1 MDGSWPRSDSKKI
14 KCISVYNSFN
24 MTVLLSECLSDREP
38 SLYFVQN
45 MLSKIMKTGN
55 HKKMIVK
62 QAMKMVIV
70 IVKNT
75 RYITK
80 S

>member
-1 MDGSWPRSDSKKI
+1 
-14 KCISVYNSFN
+14 

-45 MLSKIMKTGN
+45 MLSKIIKTGN

-75 RYITK
+75 RYIAE

>member
-1 MDGSWPRSDSKKI
+1 
-14 KCISVYNSFN
+14 

-62 QAMKMVIV
+62 QAIKMVIV

-75 RYITK
+75 RYITE

>member
-1 MDGSWPRSDSKKI
+1 
-14 KCISVYNSFN
+14 

-38 SLYFVQN
+38 SLYFGQN

-62 QAMKMVIV
+62 QVMKMVIV

-75 RYITK
+75 RYITE

>member
-1 MDGSWPRSDSKKI
+1 
-14 KCISVYNSFN
+14 

-38 SLYFVQN
+38 SLYFVYN
-45 MLSKIMKTGN
+45 LLLKIMKTGDY
-55 HKKMIVK
+55 KKMVVK
-62 QAMKMVIV
+62 QVIKMVIV

-75 RYITK
+75 RYITE

>member
-1 MDGSWPRSDSKKI
+1 
-14 KCISVYNSFN
+14 

-62 QAMKMVIV
+62 QAIKMVIV

>member
-1 MDGSWPRSDSKKI
+1 
-14 KCISVYNSFN
+14 

-45 MLSKIMKTGN
+45 MLSKIIKTGN

-70 IVKNT
+70 IVKKCD
-75 RYITK
+75 YITE

>member
-1 MDGSWPRSDSKKI
+1 
-14 KCISVYNSFN
+14 
-24 MTVLLSECLSDREP
+24 MTVLLSEYLSDREP

-75 RYITK
+75 RYITE

>member
-1 MDGSWPRSDSKKI
+1 
-14 KCISVYNSFN
+14 

-38 SLYFVQN
+38 SLYFVHN
-45 MLSKIMKTGN
+45 LLLKIMKTGN

>member
-1 MDGSWPRSDSKKI
+1 
-14 KCISVYNSFN
+14 
-24 MTVLLSECLSDREP
+24 
-38 SLYFVQN
+38 

-70 IVKNT
+70 IVENT
-75 RYITK
+75 RYITE

>member
-1 MDGSWPRSDSKKI
+1 
-14 KCISVYNSFN
+14 

-45 MLSKIMKTGN
+45 MLSKIIKTGN

-70 IVKNT
+70 IVKST
-75 RYITK
+75 RYITE

>member
-1 MDGSWPRSDSKKI
+1 
-14 KCISVYNSFN
+14 

-70 IVKNT
+70 IVKKWD
-75 RYITK
+75 YITE

>member
-1 MDGSWPRSDSKKI
+1 
-14 KCISVYNSFN
+14 
-24 MTVLLSECLSDREP
+24 MTVLLSECLADRGP

-75 RYITK
+75 RYITE

>member
-1 MDGSWPRSDSKKI
+1 
-14 KCISVYNSFN
+14 

-45 MLSKIMKTGN
+45 MLSKIIKTGN

-62 QAMKMVIV
+62 QAIKMVIV

-75 RYITK
+75 RYITE

>member
-1 MDGSWPRSDSKKI
+1 
-14 KCISVYNSFN
+14 

-38 SLYFVQN
+38 SLYFGQN

-75 RYITK
+75 RYITE

>member
-1 MDGSWPRSDSKKI
+1 
-14 KCISVYNSFN
+14 

-55 HKKMIVK
+55 YKKMIVK

-70 IVKNT
+70 IVENT
-75 RYITK
+75 RYITE

>member
-1 MDGSWPRSDSKKI
+1 
-14 KCISVYNSFN
+14 
-24 MTVLLSECLSDREP
+24 MTVILSECLSDREP

-45 MLSKIMKTGN
+45 MLSKIIKTGN

-75 RYITK
+75 RYITE

>member
-1 MDGSWPRSDSKKI
+1 
-14 KCISVYNSFN
+14 

-45 MLSKIMKTGN
+45 MLSKIMKTDDY
-55 HKKMIVK
+55 KKMVVK
-62 QAMKMVIV
+62 QVIKMVIV
-70 IVKNT
+70 IVENT
-75 RYITK
+75 RYITE

>member
-1 MDGSWPRSDSKKI
+1 
-14 KCISVYNSFN
+14 

-62 QAMKMVIV
+62 QAIKMVIV
-70 IVKNT
+70 IVENT
-75 RYITK
+75 RYITE

>member
-1 MDGSWPRSDSKKI
+1 
-14 KCISVYNSFN
+14 
-24 MTVLLSECLSDREP
+24 MTVLLSDCLSDREP

-75 RYITK
+75 RYITE

>member
-1 MDGSWPRSDSKKI
+1 
-14 KCISVYNSFN
+14 

-45 MLSKIMKTGN
+45 MLSKIIKTGN
-55 HKKMIVK
+55 HKKIIVK
-62 QAMKMVIV
+62 QAIKMVIV

-75 RYITK
+75 RYITE

>member
-1 MDGSWPRSDSKKI
+1 
-14 KCISVYNSFN
+14 

-62 QAMKMVIV
+62 QAMKIVIV

>member
-1 MDGSWPRSDSKKI
+1 
-14 KCISVYNSFN
+14 

-62 QAMKMVIV
+62 QVMKMVIV

>member
-1 MDGSWPRSDSKKI
+1 
-14 KCISVYNSFN
+14 

-75 RYITK
+75 RYIAE

>member
-1 MDGSWPRSDSKKI
+1 
-14 KCISVYNSFN
+14 
-24 MTVLLSECLSDREP
+24 MTVLMSECLSDREP

-75 RYITK
+75 RYIAE

>member
-1 MDGSWPRSDSKKI
+1 
-14 KCISVYNSFN
+14 

-38 SLYFVQN
+38 SLYFVQS

-70 IVKNT
+70 IVENT
-75 RYITK
+75 RYITE

>member
-1 MDGSWPRSDSKKI
+1 
-14 KCISVYNSFN
+14 

-45 MLSKIMKTGN
+45 MLSKIMITGN
-55 HKKMIVK
+55 YKKMIVK

>member
-1 MDGSWPRSDSKKI
+1 
-14 KCISVYNSFN
+14 
-24 MTVLLSECLSDREP
+24 MTVLLSECLADRGP

-45 MLSKIMKTGN
+45 MLSKIIKTGN

-75 RYITK
+75 RYITE

>member
-1 MDGSWPRSDSKKI
+1 
-14 KCISVYNSFN
+14 

-45 MLSKIMKTGN
+45 MLSKIIKTGN

>member
-1 MDGSWPRSDSKKI
+1 
-14 KCISVYNSFN
+14 

-75 RYITK
+75 RYITE

>member
-14 KCISVYNSFN
+14 KCINVYNSFN

>member
-1 MDGSWPRSDSKKI
+1 
-14 KCISVYNSFN
+14 

-45 MLSKIMKTGN
+45 MLLKIMKTGN
-55 HKKMIVK
+55 HREMIVK
-62 QAMKMVIV
+62 QAIKMVIV
-70 IVKNT
+70 IVENT
-75 RYITK
+75 RYITE

>member
-1 MDGSWPRSDSKKI
+1 
-14 KCISVYNSFN
+14 

-45 MLSKIMKTGN
+45 MLSKIMKIGN

-62 QAMKMVIV
+62 QVMKMVIV

-75 RYITK
+75 RYITE

>member
-1 MDGSWPRSDSKKI
+1 
-14 KCISVYNSFN
+14 
-24 MTVLLSECLSDREP
+24 MTVLLSEYLSDREP

-75 RYITK
+75 RYIAE

>member
-1 MDGSWPRSDSKKI
+1 
-14 KCISVYNSFN
+14 

-62 QAMKMVIV
+62 QVMKMVIV

-75 RYITK
+75 RYITE

>member
-1 MDGSWPRSDSKKI
+1 
-14 KCISVYNSFN
+14 
-24 MTVLLSECLSDREP
+24 MTVLLSECLSDKEP

-45 MLSKIMKTGN
+45 MLSKIIKTGN

-75 RYITK
+75 RYITE